1 MKRRAVPGSK
11 IRRIIRKRSTF
22 TVFPDASEPIW
33 FRGVF
38 SINVS
43 PPAYHGH
50 DDDRYR
56 TTDFQGKCGT
66 AGADAIRKSPPDWS
80 WTVSNRTDECRIYFA
95 DQRLLKRPSGFSVTY
110 PVQSNTVS
118 AAYRIATETFL
129 RIIFYFCSNDRF
141 PRFYFQSIIYGQ
153 KPALWKKQF
162 S

>member
-1 MKRRAVPGSK
+1 MADPFGNTGSEIPPVKKQHTPHEKIFLPKTSQSAVQKLFMFMKRRAVPGSK
-11 IRRIIRKRSTF
+11 IRRTIRKRSTF

-80 WTVSNRTDECRIYFA
+80 
-95 DQRLLKRPSGFSVTY
+95 
-110 PVQSNTVS
+110 
-118 AAYRIATETFL
+118 
-129 RIIFYFCSNDRF
+129 
-141 PRFYFQSIIYGQ
+141 
-153 KPALWKKQF
+153 
-162 S
+162 